1 MTPLQQRL
9 LAGLQLRGLSE
20 WTQEAY
26 VRAVRQLAD
35 HYHKSPARITA
46 EELRV
51 YNLVLSHCSWRA
63 RHFAAPQQP
72 LPPIATPN
80 SLRPP
85 GLFNPALCG
94 GVTPHNAY
102 LLGVALD
109 TEHALAGF
117 LH

>member
-46 EELRV
+46 EELRGYFLYRNNV
-51 YNLVLSHCSWRA
+51 KRYVDEGARSWHTSHGC
-63 RHFAAPQQP
+63 
-72 LPPIATPN
+72 ATDMPDD
-80 SLRPP
+80 
-85 GLFNPALCG
+85 
-94 GVTPHNAY
+94 H
-102 LLGVALD
+102 
-109 TEHALAGF
+109 
-117 LH
+117 